1 MKQLFFIA
9 FLLLLLS
16 FSAAAANDSVPVTLW
31 REGQIGDADPDLERL
46 GTAFTRLAEK
56 VQPAVVQI
64 RSNGKPP
71 AESDKESQTP
81 RTSRGS
87 GFIINGRGYI
97 LTAYHVIEGA
107 KEIEVRLPGRERL
120 PAQVV
125 GVDPNVDLAIIKID
139 PTRELPV
146 LPLGESKNIRVGEL
160 AASVAYPFGRDS
172 SLSVGVISRASRKHV
187 ILSGFDFIQTD
198 AGASPGSSGGPL
210 VNMKGHVVGM
220 ITMASSMGNA
230 GFAVPIDVIKSIT
243 PRLLKG
249 EKIVWGW
256 LGVRVSDVTLDL
268 AQRLGLSPVRGV
280 LISSVLP
287 DQPAAKSQL
296 LPQDII
302 LSINGVD
309 IDSPRDLTRIVS
321 GSEAGKEVQLTI
333 FRRGKIFQLAVLLG
347 VRPPSSEGR
356 EG

>member
-1 MKQLFFIA
+1 MNRLFLTA
-9 FLLLLLS
+9 VLLLS
-16 FSAAAANDSVPVTLW
+16 FSAASANDNVPVTLW
-31 REGQIGDADPDLERL
+31 HEGQTGDADPDLERL
-46 GTAFTRLAEK
+46 GKAFTRLADK

-71 AESDKESQTP
+71 SEADKESQSP

-107 KEIEVRLPGRERL
+107 KEIEVRLSNRERL
-120 PAQVV
+120 PAQIV
-125 GVDPNVDLAIIKID
+125 GADANVDLAVLKVE
-139 PTRELPV
+139 PTRELPA
-146 LPLGESKNIRVGEL
+146 LPLGDSKNIRVGEL

-172 SLSVGVISRASRKHV
+172 SLSVGVISRASRKQV

-210 VNMKGHVVGM
+210 VNMRGHVVGM

-230 GFAVPIDVIKSIT
+230 GFAVPIDIIKSIA
-243 PRLLKG
+243 PRLVKG

-256 LGVRVSDVTLDL
+256 LGVRVSDVSLDL
-268 AQRLGLSPVRGV
+268 AQRLGLSPIRGV

-296 LPQDII
+296 FPQDII
-302 LSINGVD
+302 LSVNGVD
-309 IDSPRDLTRIVS
+309 IDGPRDLTRIVS
-321 GSEAGKEVQLTI
+321 GTEAGKEVRLTI
-333 FRRGKIFQLAVLLG
+333 FRKGKIFQRAVLLG
-347 VRPPSSEGR
+347 IRPASTEGR